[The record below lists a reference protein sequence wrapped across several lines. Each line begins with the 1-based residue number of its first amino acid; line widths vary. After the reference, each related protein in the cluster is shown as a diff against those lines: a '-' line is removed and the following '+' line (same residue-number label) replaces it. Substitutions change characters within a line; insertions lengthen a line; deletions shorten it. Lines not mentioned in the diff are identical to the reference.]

1 MRKFEVPYNFD
12 IRLLDKLKESGFQ
25 ENISCIYLPCFYLDG
40 NNSRKNL
47 MLEEKYPQT
56 WDKYKEH
63 LLKILEIA
71 NPAVLFQEGA
81 TFKIIEKYYN
91 LGVRLFYLTDDKL
104 AKKIKNQYED
114 VKLVLSITR
123 CITDDELQNS
133 DLSMYDKIV
142 LPFRYCRSIYLFEKL
157 PKDKKYI
164 LLVNSHCLYN
174 CNRCKAHWLLAA
186 DNLEEFLQKE
196 QKLTNGYCCNVD
208 SNERAYI
215 PPRDLKY
222 FDEYISEYKLVDR
235 LECTEIIIEYF
246 INYNTD
252 VYKPSKDKSWY
263 ELKIEEV

>member
-56 WDKYKEH
+56 WDEYKEH

-104 AKKIKNQYED
+104 AKKLKNNM
-114 VKLVLSITR
+114 K
-123 CITDDELQNS
+123 
-133 DLSMYDKIV
+133 M
-142 LPFRYCRSIYLFEKL
+142 
-157 PKDKKYI
+157 
-164 LLVNSHCLYN
+164 
-174 CNRCKAHWLLAA
+174 
-186 DNLEEFLQKE
+186 
-196 QKLTNGYCCNVD
+196 
-208 SNERAYI
+208 
-215 PPRDLKY
+215 
-222 FDEYISEYKLVDR
+222 
-235 LECTEIIIEYF
+235 
-246 INYNTD
+246 
-252 VYKPSKDKSWY
+252 
-263 ELKIEEV
+263 